1 MTMPGLTTPGGAFKS
16 IKRFQHVVGVF
27 AKYGFGHVLN
37 QVHVWEC
44 VHIERG
50 ILKRECT
57 VPELTIP
64 QRLRLALQE
73 LGPTFIKMGQL
84 LSTRPDLIPGE
95 YISELKK
102 LQASVDFIPAD
113 VIREIIESELGKPIS
128 ELFESFEDKPLAAA
142 SLAQVHRA
150 VYKGEQVVLKVQRP
164 DITEITAADIEIMR
178 SLSRLAERYYP
189 ALYSVN
195 ATGLVEEFA
204 EQLKKELDFRM
215 EANNI
220 RRFKHNFD
228 GDDMIHVP
236 EVYMDLCT
244 RRVVTMEF
252 LDGINISD
260 AKRLKDEGYNLGLI
274 ARRGAIL
281 GFRSTFEYGFFHAD
295 PHPGNVL
302 VLPDNVIGLVDFGMM
317 ASLSLRDR
325 ERLAKLVYFITIHD
339 EKRVARALN
348 ELMESED
355 IIPAEDLESSM
366 SGIINDYSDVA
377 AGELK
382 LAGML
387 FAMMRAIINHGGR
400 LRPQMLWVTKSIA
413 IQEEIAHSLRADFNL
428 MDLGKPFAEKI
439 INQKLNPFGQSY
451 GIYYWLID
459 ALDTIRDLPYDIGV
473 VFRELR
479 RGRIKIEFEHVGL
492 EPLRL
497 TIERFGNR
505 TSLSIVIAA
514 LLLSSSMIVGAKLA
528 PFVGNIPLLAF
539 IGYISSL
546 ILGVVLIISVIRR
559 R

>member
-1 MTMPGLTTPGGAFKS
+1 MIMPGLTTPGGAFKR
-16 IKRFQHVVGVF
+16 IKRFQHVVSVF
-27 AKYGFGHVLN
+27 AKYGFGQVLN

-50 ILKRECT
+50 ILKRECS
-57 VPELTIP
+57 VPELNIP
-64 QRLRLALQE
+64 QRLRLAMQE
-73 LGPTFIKMGQL
+73 LGPTFIKLGQL
-84 LSTRPDLIPGE
+84 LSTRPDLLPRD
-95 YISELKK
+95 YISEMKK

-113 VIREIIESELGKPIS
+113 VIRAIIESELGKPIK
-128 ELFESFEDKPLAAA
+128 ELFESFDDKPLAAA

-150 VYKGEQVVLKVQRP
+150 VYKSKQVVLKVQRP
-164 DITEITAADIEIMR
+164 NITEITEADIEIMR
-178 SLSRLAERYYP
+178 SLAGLAERYYP

-195 ATGLVEEFA
+195 TVGLVNEFA
-204 EQLKKELDFRM
+204 EQMKKELDFRM
-215 EANNI
+215 EANNL
-220 RRFKHNFD
+220 RRFAQNFEGVD
-228 GDDMIHVP
+228 TIHVP

-244 RRVVTMEF
+244 RRVITMEF

-260 AKRLKDEGYNLGLI
+260 TKRLRDEGYNLQLI

-295 PHPGNVL
+295 PHPGNII
-302 VLPDNVIGLVDFGMM
+302 VLPDNIIGLVDFGMM

-366 SGIINDYSDVA
+366 SAIINDYSDVA

-387 FAMMRAIINHGGR
+387 FAMMRAIIAHGGR

-413 IQEEIAHSLRADFNL
+413 IQEEIAHSLHADFNL
-428 MDLGKPFAEKI
+428 MELGKPFAEKI

-451 GIYYWLID
+451 GFYYWLID
-459 ALDTIRDLPYDIGV
+459 ALDTVRDLPYDIGV

-492 EPLRL
+492 EPLRS

-514 LLLSSSMIVGAKLA
+514 LLLSSSMVVTAKVSPYVGD
-528 PFVGNIPLLAF
+528 IPLLAF
-539 IGYISSL
+539 IGYISSI
-546 ILGVVLIISVIRR
+546 ILGLILIISIVRR
-559 R
+559 K